1 MPPAPTRTLPGHTSP
16 LKSQE
21 VQHQQQQLQQES
33 CFTTKTQPGRKN
45 TMSSNNTLAQA
56 QSQSQSQEANQR
68 SCSAFSD
75 KNKRALW
82 ATDTPPPFASSSHQ
96 SCYSGDDCTNNSTPS
111 TLLSSASTIKSK
123 ASVDEV
129 MKSDNSYE
137 RGMGD
142 GDGHLDM
149 HTTMVSRQQLLEI
162 PDLEEGPHSAGR
174 VQVNPSLA
182 RSGSG
187 SGSGSDSGSRQFQNT
202 SVNTNENALGGN
214 TANTDQSASQ
224 YNELSNFRFPRALLG
239 PNTNANTNAPSAA
252 GSAAGPPSHVN
263 IFTKP
268 SARIHLSSHWTQPS
282 YQQIASRNQHQVQSN
297 NVQSQAGSHFMNVPP
312 DYYSA
317 PMQPAPQTP
326 QRPVMSY
333 ARQSYHQ
340 TPLSGSGRARSASVS
355 EHTASRNPMHS
366 PSQHTWTHQR
376 QNLNQRQN
384 PHQHQPSRT
393 AHHMSG
399 NHTLPNSP
407 SGHHPRQPFSPGG
420 ARSAPEH
427 LKTLLRKKACLYE
440 PGTSRAIALI
450 TWLVGRKL
458 ALHNGYFSRQ
468 KLQSGVHAVVAKK
481 IDSDLITRTK
491 VNRCMQIILNSCFHY
506 IIPRPDGTEENGE
519 AFRTLFKESVADD
532 THLLKSLLA
541 PWDDLDILE
550 ADKVVNC
557 EDEILFED
565 DDEHCCNEGKFRKV
579 KAPKNS
585 KANKEK
591 GKHKSSKSSSLE
603 NVAGDSQSQKRKVLL
618 CFNENVRSAEDVLR
632 CHNEFIRDAAIS
644 SDLHLSSDEWKYF
657 YSRKDDDESQTI
669 ATADST
675 TSYGPGVYSSPMLRG
690 NEGRDNIPYLSFDI
704 PPEVSDSLAFNDPDS
719 SGRNADALGQMNCN
733 ELFKFRTTWCCKRYE
748 HDAKLCRFA
757 HVNENSGWLRR
768 DPNVYEYAD
777 NLCPSVATITNIDS
791 IINGCRVNACKDGL
805 LCKFAHSQEEVEY
818 HLTRYK
824 NFNCTNETRPCN
836 LLDICPHSHTFTD
849 HRHRPNR
856 NRGDSISSGRGLR
869 NTSVVSLDGG
879 NGYEIPAG
887 SPVLYLSPAPMS
899 EFDNSFNFAGLQ
911 SLFRRNCTVYY
922 AHHTGVEGTKYDL
935 FKDTCGIEKPLF
947 GQEDGNGSFSL
958 YTN

>member
-1 MPPAPTRTLPGHTSP
+1 
-16 LKSQE
+16 
-21 VQHQQQQLQQES
+21 
-33 CFTTKTQPGRKN
+33 
-45 TMSSNNTLAQA
+45 MSSNNTSA
-56 QSQSQSQEANQR
+56 QSQPQFQSQSQEANQQ
-68 SCSAFSD
+68 SCSAISD

-82 ATDTPPPFASSSHQ
+82 ANDTPPPFASSSHQ
-96 SCYSGDDCTNNSTPS
+96 SCHSGDDCTNNSTPS

-129 MKSDNSYE
+129 MKSDNSYG

-149 HTTMVSRQQLLEI
+149 HANIVSRQQLLEI

-174 VQVNPSLA
+174 VQVHPSLA

-187 SGSGSDSGSRQFQNT
+187 SGSRQFQNT
-202 SVNTNENALGGN
+202 NANSNGNAVGGN
-214 TANTDQSASQ
+214 TAITDRSALH
-224 YNELSNFRFPRALLG
+224 YNELSNFRLPHALVG
-239 PNTNANTNAPSAA
+239 PNTNAITNATSAA
-252 GSAAGPPSHVN
+252 GPTPGPPSHVN

-268 SARIHLSSHWTQPS
+268 SSRIQPSSQWTQPS
-282 YQQIASRNQHQVQSN
+282 YQQIASRNQQQMQSH
-297 NVQSQAGSHFMNVPP
+297 STNVPS

-317 PMQPAPQTP
+317 PMKPTPQTP
-326 QRPVMSY
+326 QRPVISY
-333 ARQSYHQ
+333 ARQPHHQ
-340 TPLSGSGRARSASVS
+340 TPPSGSGRARSASGS
-355 EHTASRNPMHS
+355 EHATSRHPMHS
-366 PSQHTWTHQR
+366 PSQPNWPHQR
-376 QNLNQRQN
+376 QRQN
-384 PHQHQPSRT
+384 PH
-393 AHHMSG
+393 HHLSG
-399 NHTLPNSP
+399 KHTVPNSP

-458 ALHNGYFSRQ
+458 ALQNGYFSRQ

-506 IIPRPDGTEENGE
+506 IIPRPDGTEENGQ
-519 AFRTLFKESVADD
+519 AFRTLFKDTVVDD

-541 PWDDLDILE
+541 PWDDLDISE

-557 EDEILFED
+557 EDETLFED

-579 KAPKNS
+579 KTPKNS
-585 KANKEK
+585 KANKDK
-591 GKHKSSKSSSLE
+591 GKNKSAKSLSPD
-603 NVAGDSQSQKRKVLL
+603 NVVGDSQSQKRKVLL

-675 TSYGPGVYSSPMLRG
+675 TSYGPGVYSSPMIRG
-690 NEGRDNIPYLSFDI
+690 TEGRENIPYLSFDI
-704 PPEVSDSLAFNDPDS
+704 PSEVSDSLAFNDPET
-719 SGRNADALGQMNCN
+719 SGRSADALGQMNCN
-733 ELFKFRTTWCCKRYE
+733 ELSKFRTTWCCKRYE

-777 NLCPSVATITNIDS
+777 NLCPSVATIMNIDS
-791 IINGCRVNACKDGL
+791 IINGCHVNACKDGL
-805 LCKFAHSQEEVEY
+805 LCKFAHSQEEVDY
-818 HLTRYK
+818 HPTRYK
-824 NFNCTNETRPCN
+824 SLNCTNETRPCN

-849 HRHRPNR
+849 HRHHPNR

-869 NTSVVSLDGG
+869 STSVVSLDGG

-911 SLFRRNCTVYY
+911 SLYRRNCTVYY
-922 AHHTGVEGTKYDL
+922 AHHTGVDGTKYDL
-935 FKDTCGIEKPLF
+935 FKDTCGIDKPLF
-947 GQEDGNGSFSL
+947 EQEYGNVSFSL

>member
-1 MPPAPTRTLPGHTSP
+1 MRPTPTPTLPGHTSP
-16 LKSQE
+16 IKPKA
-21 VQHQQQQLQQES
+21 VQQQPQQQQQQQQQS
-33 CFTTKTQPGRKN
+33 SFTTKTQPGSKN
-45 TMSSNNTLAQA
+45 TMPSNNTSA
-56 QSQSQSQEANQR
+56 QSQSQQSQEANQQHAQ
-68 SCSAFSD
+68 SCSAISD

-82 ATDTPPPFASSSHQ
+82 ANDTPPPFTSSSHQ
-96 SCYSGDDCTNNSTPS
+96 SCHSGDDCTNNSTPS

-129 MKSDNSYE
+129 PNSENSYGC
-137 RGMGD
+137 GMGD
-142 GDGHLDM
+142 SDGHLDM
-149 HTTMVSRQQLLEI
+149 HANIVSRQQLLEI
-162 PDLEEGPHSAGR
+162 PDLEERPHSAGR
-174 VQVNPSLA
+174 LQVHPSMA

-187 SGSGSDSGSRQFQNT
+187 SGSRQFQNT
-202 SVNTNENALGGN
+202 NANTGGNALGSNTVN
-214 TANTDQSASQ
+214 TALTALQ
-224 YNELSNFRFPRALLG
+224 YNELSNFRLPHALVG
-239 PNTNANTNAPSAA
+239 PNTNAHANASTNNAPRAS
-252 GSAAGPPSHVN
+252 GSAPGPPSHVN

-268 SARIHLSSHWTQPS
+268 SRIQPSAHWTQPS
-282 YQQIASRNQHQVQSN
+282 YQQIASRNQHQLQPN
-297 NVQSQAGSHFMNVPP
+297 NVQSQAGSHSMNVPP

-317 PMQPAPQTP
+317 PMQSAPQTP
-326 QRPVMSY
+326 QRSAMSY
-333 ARQSYHQ
+333 VRQPYHQ
-340 TPLSGSGRARSASVS
+340 TPPSGSGRARSASGS
-355 EHTASRNPMHS
+355 EHAASRNPMHS
-366 PSQHTWTHQR
+366 PSQHNWTHQR
-376 QNLNQRQN
+376 QNLHQRQN

-393 AHHMSG
+393 AHHLSG
-399 NHTLPNSP
+399 KHTVPNSP

-458 ALHNGYFSRQ
+458 ALQNGYFSRQ

-519 AFRTLFKESVADD
+519 AFRTLFKEGVVDD

-541 PWDDLDILE
+541 PWDDLDISE

-557 EDEILFED
+557 EDETLFEN
-565 DDEHCCNEGKFRKV
+565 DDEHSNCNEGKFRKV
-579 KAPKNS
+579 KTPKNS

-591 GKHKSSKSSSLE
+591 VKHKNSKSSSPD

-644 SDLHLSSDEWKYF
+644 SDLYLSSDEWRYF

-669 ATADST
+669 GTADST
-675 TSYGPGVYSSPMLRG
+675 TSYGPGVYSSPMIRG
-690 NEGRDNIPYLSFDI
+690 NEGPYLSFDI
-704 PPEVSDSLAFNDPDS
+704 PSEVSDSLAFNDPET

-733 ELFKFRTTWCCKRYE
+733 ELSKFRTTWCCKRYE

-757 HVNENSGWLRR
+757 HVNENNGWLRR
-768 DPNVYEYAD
+768 DPNVSEYAA
-777 NLCPSVATITNIDS
+777 NLCPSVATINNIDS
-791 IINGCRVNACKDGL
+791 IINGCHVNACKDGL
-805 LCKFAHSQEEVEY
+805 LCKFAHSQEEVDY
-818 HLTRYK
+818 HPIRYK
-824 NFNCTNETRPCN
+824 SLNCTNETRPCN
-836 LLDICPHSHTFTD
+836 LLDICPHSHTFND

-869 NTSVVSLDGG
+869 STSVVSADGG

-922 AHHTGVEGTKYDL
+922 AHHTGVDETKYDL

-947 GQEDGNGSFSL
+947 EQEDGHGRFSL
-958 YTN
+958 YTH